1 MDRAIA
7 LMAYARQAKNRD
19 LEADAFEIR
28 LRAERRLGELMAEQK
43 ATVGVA
49 RGGHP
54 YQATGFLKNPVVQ
67 RPGTLADAGIDND
80 LAHRARAVLKGCRRQ
95 SFIGV
100 STWRA

>member
-49 RGGHP
+49 RGGQP
-54 YQATGFLKNPVVQ
+54 YQATGF
-67 RPGTLADAGIDND
+67 
-80 LAHRARAVLKGCRRQ
+80 
-95 SFIGV
+95 
-100 STWRA
+100 